1 MRVALVVLALLAAA
15 PAQAGVRVV
24 APFDPADYADR
35 AAVGLLVPGAGP
47 TVTRE
52 AALAALL
59 RGKLEHGLLGG
70 IAAGENRIELGAPGE
85 PEILVSLPPP
95 GRSDNDVRYPI
106 ALLGERGLLTSDST
120 RIDGLVSV
128 TDVAT
133 GRLRV
138 VENDDPAQALEE
150 LDDRIERNSDWRLPL
165 TIALAALLIALA
177 IVRPRYALRALLV
190 ALAANLWLS
199 PLLAVAAG
207 VAVLLLPLGWACAA
221 ILLAYLVSMG
231 LDPETVALS
240 PFGPSQSGR
249 FYGINN
255 LLETMLL
262 APALLGAALLG
273 RAGILVAGLAFVTI
287 GGNRFGADGGGI
299 VVLAVAYL
307 VLWLRLRGEQPSW
320 RLAGLV
326 AAGAVA
332 LALALLG
339 LDAATGGSSHVTD
352 AVGDGPAALAGDIA
366 DRIELSVRRTAASL
380 GATAV
385 VLGSLAILVA
395 VALRARRSPVLDA
408 FLVGIA
414 VSLVVND
421 TPGDVLGMGAAIAI
435 ALARYTPEHGWLS
448 SGPMRRAAALLAT
461 ARLLARSGRVR
472 RRGGG
477 LADARDDRGH
487 GPDGDDHR
495 GAVDPARV
503 DPQGRPLERS
513 QGLRRG
519 RMRRLPHVRGG
530 RVDGQRR
537 PQPRRR
543 QSRFGDRGRARHQRP
558 GRDALVLG
566 QPQQAG
572 NRRRRCVRL
581 RDPLRLPDG
590 IPRDVAAIACDL
602 DRTLTW
608 QDGVLRPRTAAALR
622 AAGEAGIHVVI
633 ATGRMYRSVRPYAE
647 AVGVTAPLV
656 CYQGAA
662 VVDPVTGEWLLH
674 EPIPLEL
681 AREAIAAVE
690 DEGFALNCYVD
701 DDLYVAAITEH
712 ARSYADF
719 QSIPLHEVGDLLGWI
734 ERPPTKLVVVDDPAR
749 LDELRPRLEQR
760 FGERLYIAKSLPYF
774 LELASPAISKGSGL
788 AFVAEHVGF
797 TAERTIAFGDGENDL
812 ELLDWAGFGIAVENA
827 DDRLKARADWIC
839 PSAEEEGVAQVLEAL
854 LHLTP

>member
-70 IAAGENRIELGAPGE
+70 IAAGENRIELGAPGG

-138 VENDDPAQALEE
+138 VDNDDPAQALEE

-165 TIALAALLIALA
+165 TIALAALLIVLA
-177 IVRPRYALRALLV
+177 IVSPRYALRALLV

-207 VAVLLLPLGWACAA
+207 VAALLLPLGWACAA

-299 VVLAVAYL
+299 VVLSVAYL

-352 AVGDGPAALAGDIA
+352 AVGDGPSALAGDIA

-385 VLGSLAILVA
+385 VLGSLAILIA
-395 VALRARRSPVLDA
+395 VALAGAPKPGARRVPRRDRRLTRRQRHARRRARDGRRDRDRACPVHTRARLVKLWPDASRRRSAPSARVLARSWPGAAARRSC
-408 FLVGIA
+408 
-414 VSLVVND
+414 
-421 TPGDVLGMGAAIAI
+421 
-435 ALARYTPEHGWLS
+435 
-448 SGPMRRAAALLAT
+448 RR
-461 ARLLARSGRVR
+461 RPRRSWARSR
-472 RRGGG
+472 RRRSPRSRRPSRESTLKG
-477 LADARDDRGH
+477 DA
-487 GPDGDDHR
+487 
-495 GAVDPARV
+495 V
-503 DPQGRPLERS
+503 ERS

-519 RMRRLPHVRGG
+519 RLRRLPHARGG
-530 RVDGQRR
+530 RLDRQRR
-537 PQPRRR
+537 PEPRRR
-543 QSRFGDRGRARHQRP
+543 EAGRRDRGRARHERQ
-558 GRDALVLG
+558 GRDALVQG
-566 QPQQAG
+566 QLSEQA
-572 NRRRRCVRL
+572 
-581 RDPLRLPDG
+581 
-590 IPRDVAAIACDL
+590 IADVAAY
-602 DRTLTW
+602 
-608 QDGVLRPRTAAALR
+608 VS
-622 AAGEAGIHVVI
+622 
-633 ATGRMYRSVRPYAE
+633 AT
-647 AVGVTAPLV
+647 
-656 CYQGAA
+656 
-662 VVDPVTGEWLLH
+662 
-674 EPIPLEL
+674 
-681 AREAIAAVE
+681 
-690 DEGFALNCYVD
+690 
-701 DDLYVAAITEH
+701 
-712 ARSYADF
+712 
-719 QSIPLHEVGDLLGWI
+719 
-734 ERPPTKLVVVDDPAR
+734 PA
-749 LDELRPRLEQR
+749 
-760 FGERLYIAKSLPYF
+760 
-774 LELASPAISKGSGL
+774 
-788 AFVAEHVGF
+788 
-797 TAERTIAFGDGENDL
+797 
-812 ELLDWAGFGIAVENA
+812 
-827 DDRLKARADWIC
+827 
-839 PSAEEEGVAQVLEAL
+839 
-854 LHLTP
+854 

>member
-1 MRVALVVLALLAAA
+1 VTVIRRSSQNGENRPMRLALVFLALLVAA

-24 APFDPADYADR
+24 APFDPAEYADR

-70 IAAGENRIELGAPGE
+70 IAPGENRIELGAPGE

-95 GRSDNDVRYPI
+95 GRSDNDMRYPI
-106 ALLGERGLLTSDST
+106 ALLGKSGLLTSDST

-138 VENDDPAQALEE
+138 VPDDDPAQTLEK
-150 LDDRIERNSDWRLPL
+150 LDRKIERNSDWRLPL

-177 IVRPRYALRALLV
+177 LVRPRYALRALLV

-207 VAVLLLPLGWACAA
+207 IAVLLLPLGWACAA

-231 LDPETVALS
+231 IDAETVALS

-273 RAGILVAGLAFVTI
+273 RRAGILVAALAFVTI

-307 VLWLRLRGEQPSW
+307 VLWLRLRGERLTW

-326 AAGAVA
+326 AAGAIA
-332 LALALLG
+332 LALVLLG

-352 AVGDGPAALAGDIA
+352 AVGDGPVALARDIA
-366 DRIELSVRRTAASL
+366 DRIEISVRRTAAGV
-380 GATAV
+380 GATVV

-395 VALRARRSPVLDA
+395 VALRAHRSPVLDA

-448 SGPMRRAAALLAT
+448 SEAMRRAAVLLTIFAFS
-461 ARLLARSGRVR
+461 AGLAGC
-472 RRGGG
+472 GGG
-477 LADARDDRGH
+477 EEVSPTPETIVGTLPEATTAEQPTSTLQGDASNGAKVFASAGCGGCHTLEAAGSSGTVGPNLDQAQPDPSLVTQRVTNGQGAMPSFADSLSEQEIA
-487 GPDGDDHR
+487 
-495 GAVDPARV
+495 
-503 DPQGRPLERS
+503 
-513 QGLRRG
+513 
-519 RMRRLPHVRGG
+519 
-530 RVDGQRR
+530 
-537 PQPRRR
+537 
-543 QSRFGDRGRARHQRP
+543 
-558 GRDALVLG
+558 
-566 QPQQAG
+566 
-572 NRRRRCVRL
+572 
-581 RDPLRLPDG
+581 
-590 IPRDVAAIACDL
+590 DVAA
-602 DRTLTW
+602 
-608 QDGVLRPRTAAALR
+608 
-622 AAGEAGIHVVI
+622 
-633 ATGRMYRSVRPYAE
+633 
-647 AVGVTAPLV
+647 
-656 CYQGAA
+656 
-662 VVDPVTGEWLLH
+662 
-674 EPIPLEL
+674 
-681 AREAIAAVE
+681 
-690 DEGFALNCYVD
+690 YVSES
-701 DDLYVAAITEH
+701 T
-712 ARSYADF
+712 R
-719 QSIPLHEVGDLLGWI
+719 
-734 ERPPTKLVVVDDPAR
+734 
-749 LDELRPRLEQR
+749 
-760 FGERLYIAKSLPYF
+760 
-774 LELASPAISKGSGL
+774 
-788 AFVAEHVGF
+788 
-797 TAERTIAFGDGENDL
+797 
-812 ELLDWAGFGIAVENA
+812 
-827 DDRLKARADWIC
+827 
-839 PSAEEEGVAQVLEAL
+839 
-854 LHLTP
+854 